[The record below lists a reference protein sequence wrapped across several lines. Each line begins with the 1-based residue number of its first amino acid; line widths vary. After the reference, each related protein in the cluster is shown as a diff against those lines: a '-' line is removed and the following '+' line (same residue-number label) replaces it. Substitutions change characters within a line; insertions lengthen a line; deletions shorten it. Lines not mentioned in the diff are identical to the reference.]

1 MHIFGLLTH
10 ILKECLTV
18 FYIKIYAYKGTAK
31 INSIKSL
38 LRANKTNKKGSFR
51 SINVVKRYDMK
62 RPRFWIVKLLNDIWR
77 GWKFVNSCFSGIR
90 NHIRR
95 INRIFKLTFEQAIF
109 PFKPTVYDVHNGTR
123 YHQGL
128 HFRYPYMYFHEMEHI
143 WDLRIIWINSHL
155 R

>member
-1 MHIFGLLTH
+1 MHIFVLLTH

-31 INSIKSL
+31 INSIKTL

-77 GWKFVNSCFSGIR
+77 GWKFVNSCISRIR
-90 NHIRR
+90 NRIRK
-95 INRIFKLTFEQAIF
+95 INRVFKLTFRKGVF
-109 PFKPTVYDVHNGTR
+109 LFKRTAYDVHNGTR

-128 HFRYPYMYFHEMEHI
+128 RIYNPYMWRHNIPHG
-143 WDLRIIWINSHL
+143 
-155 R
+155 